1 MHLSGPVVYNRKLEC
16 SDGEH
21 CGNNDVSKR
30 NAAAV
35 VVFSFLVVGF
45 SLEKSPCDDKSVSLF
60 NAACYDCFLLRRILV
75 MTSL

>member
-1 MHLSGPVVYNRKLEC
+1 MYNRKLEC

-21 CGNNDVSKR
+21 CGNNDVSER